1 MDTTDLRTRIHADVD
16 RMADE
21 LSRLVAIPSVGHAG
35 YDPANV
41 RASAE
46 LVRDLLSAAGV
57 EGARLLELE
66 GGHPAVFGE
75 IPGPPGA
82 PTVLL
87 YAHHDVQP
95 AGPEGAWTTPPFAP
109 QTRDGRL
116 FGRGSADDKSGI
128 AIHAAALRA
137 LGDALPCSV
146 KLLIEGEEECGTEH
160 LPALVKGNADLL
172 AADIAV
178 IADGG
183 NHRTGVPTI
192 STSIRGVTSVEVRVD
207 VLPIAQHSG
216 AYGGPLPDAI
226 TALSRMIT
234 TLHDDEGNVTLSG
247 LRSFT
252 WAGTQ
257 VSEEEFREESR
268 VLPEVRLIGTGTLAD
283 RILSK
288 PSINVLAFE
297 APRVIDAAN
306 QIVPTARAVVGL
318 RVAPGDDPVAATN
331 LLADHLRAVAPW
343 GVRVEITPHDAGPGY
358 LVDTSSPT
366 YAAARDALGEAFA
379 NEVLEMGSGG
389 SIPLVPM
396 LADTFPGIEILVWGA
411 GDHLSNWHSVDESV
425 DLADLERMAVGE
437 ALFLYSLGTI
447 ERVT

>member
-128 AIHAAALRA
+128 AIHSAALRA

-447 ERVT
+447 ERAT

>member
-318 RVAPGDDPVAATN
+318 RIAPGDDPVAATN